1 MSLEFVK
8 CMKLLIKNLRWNCK
22 PCTVYLMQRLCTKPA
37 TAKIKSAVKEVH
49 RSQAFL
55 TVLRNAESFKKY
67 KNDHWWVRCVVQ
79 RGQEPARFSLS
90 HLQACVVVSATP
102 SSINDMVLN
111 PKLPPLAWQRDNGS
125 FYCHCASVQMVLRSF
140 KRQFLLLSTWSA
152 PLEEL
157 Y

>member
-1 MSLEFVK
+1 MSCSVKGPWQMSLEFVT
-8 CMKLLIKNLRWNCK
+8 CIELLIKNLKWNCK
-22 PCTVYLMQRLCTKPA
+22 PCSVSYAVSVHKTSNSKWTR
-37 TAKIKSAVKEVH
+37 AKIKSSVKEAH

-102 SSINDMVLN
+102 SSIIDMVLN
-111 PKLPPLAWQRDNGS
+111 PRLPPLAWQRDNGS
-125 FYCHCASVQMVLRSF
+125 FYRRCASVQMVWRSF
-140 KRQFLLLSTWSA
+140 
-152 PLEEL
+152 
-157 Y
+157 